1 MLSTIPPVAIIF
13 AAILSTYA
21 LAAGVSVTFPLLP
34 DGNFGIAIAAVG
46 MLSTLGVTLATDAYG
61 PVADNAGGIAEMAEL
76 PAVVRE
82 KTDAL
87 DALGNTTA
95 ATGKG
100 FAIGSAVLTA
110 LALLGIYTS
119 SAGLT
124 AVNML
129 QVQTIPGILIGACL
143 PYVFA
148 SLTMT
153 AVNVSAQEVIL
164 FLFFFFFPLPILF
177 VHSVCSPF
185 FFFTKKMT
193 TCARSH
199 ALPSL
204 SLTLSRPCLGCSGAQ
219 IIREIRRQ
227 FRDIPGL
234 REKKPGVKC
243 DPARCVDISTRAAL
257 KEMFLPGIMAILA
270 PPAFGYLGSK
280 EVGVFLAWVHVFSC
294 FAPMFSTL
302 FFSLSLPPS
311 SFLLLRW
318 WPAC

>member
-1 MLSTIPPVAIIF
+1 MATRKHVKEND
-13 AAILSTYA
+13 TH
-21 LAAGVSVTFPLLP
+21 VLP
-34 DGNFGIAIAAVG
+34 
-46 MLSTLGVTLATDAYG
+46 
-61 PVADNAGGIAEMAEL
+61 
-76 PAVVRE
+76 
-82 KTDAL
+82 
-87 DALGNTTA
+87 
-95 ATGKG
+95 
-100 FAIGSAVLTA
+100 
-110 LALLGIYTS
+110 
-119 SAGLT
+119 
-124 AVNML
+124 
-129 QVQTIPGILIGACL
+129 
-143 PYVFA
+143 
-148 SLTMT
+148 
-153 AVNVSAQEVIL
+153 
-164 FLFFFFFPLPILF
+164 
-177 VHSVCSPF
+177 SPF
-185 FFFTKKMT
+185 
-193 TCARSH
+193 
-199 ALPSL
+199 
-204 SLTLSRPCLGCSGAQ
+204 PCLGCTRAAQ